1 MRVCI
6 DARTETGLLG
16 GVEQVV
22 IGLAHGLSRLD
33 DGSEEYLFLTTPGK
47 DAWILPY
54 LHGPCRAMPAGEPP
68 VWALRRYKARDW
80 LSRHLPFVRRPL
92 TPQPGPERVMI
103 SDGTVEWAGIDV
115 VHFPCQMAFLTQV
128 PSIYHPHDLQH
139 LHLPELFTE
148 EDLELRGLWY
158 RAFCEQAALVVM
170 MTSWGRRDL
179 IRHFGLPPEKVV
191 VVPWGSVMDAYP
203 QPSPQQIAETRAA
216 LGLPDRFIFYPA
228 QTWRHKNHEGLLETL
243 ALIRDRH
250 GEVPPLVCSGHL
262 NDFHPTLE
270 RRASELG
277 LQDSVNF
284 VGFVTPLELRCLY
297 EMATALVFPSRFEG
311 WGMPVS
317 EAFASDLPVASSS
330 ATGLDE
336 VVGEAALTF
345 DPERP
350 DQIADAVWRLWTD
363 PQLRATLVE
372 RGRRRSEGSRV
383 DHAVRVFRAHYRR
396 IAGRRLSDEDRALLT
411 SPPPAAAEGVSADI
425 QSPAA

>member
-1 MRVCI
+1 M
-6 DARTETGLLG
+6 
-16 GVEQVV
+16 
-22 IGLAHGLSRLD
+22 
-33 DGSEEYLFLTTPGK
+33 
-47 DAWILPY
+47 
-54 LHGPCRAMPAGEPP
+54 
-68 VWALRRYKARDW
+68 
-80 LSRHLPFVRRPL
+80 
-92 TPQPGPERVMI
+92 
-103 SDGTVEWAGIDV
+103 
-115 VHFPCQMAFLTQV
+115 
-128 PSIYHPHDLQH
+128 
-139 LHLPELFTE
+139 
-148 EDLELRGLWY
+148 
-158 RAFCEQAALVVM
+158 
-170 MTSWGRRDL
+170 
-179 IRHFGLPPEKVV
+179 
-191 VVPWGSVMDAYP
+191 
-203 QPSPQQIAETRAA
+203 
-216 LGLPDRFIFYPA
+216 
-228 QTWRHKNHEGLLETL
+228 
-243 ALIRDRH
+243 
-250 GEVPPLVCSGHL
+250 
-262 NDFHPTLE
+262 
-270 RRASELG
+270 
-277 LQDSVNF
+277 
-284 VGFVTPLELRCLY
+284 GFVTPLELRCLY